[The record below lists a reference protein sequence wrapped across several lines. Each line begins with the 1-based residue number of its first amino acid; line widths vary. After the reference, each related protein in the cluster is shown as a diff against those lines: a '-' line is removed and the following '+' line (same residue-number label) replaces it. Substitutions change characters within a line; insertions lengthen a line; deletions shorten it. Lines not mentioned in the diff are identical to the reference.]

1 MSGKGGYLP
10 EQNIYVHTLMNLLTL
25 VTIAVSLAMDSFAV
39 SISGGITMRGT
50 RWKNA
55 LTLALF
61 FGGFQAVMPVIGWA
75 LGEAVRSYLEGI
87 DHWIAFLLLALIGIH
102 MIREGRKDEEEK
114 SLNSAT
120 LWMIL
125 LLSVATSIDA
135 LAVGLTFAFLDVPIL
150 TAALLIGVITALIS
164 YGGFFIGDR
173 WGHHI
178 GAYAETGGGLILI
191 GIGLKILI
199 DHLGMIPF

>member
-1 MSGKGGYLP
+1 
-10 EQNIYVHTLMNLLTL
+10 MNLPTL
-25 VTIAVSLAMDSFAV
+25 VTIAVSLAMDAFAV
-39 SISGGITMRGT
+39 SISGGITMRGS

-61 FGGFQAVMPVIGWA
+61 FGAFQAIMPVIGWA
-75 LGEAVRSYLEGI
+75 FGEAVSSYMEGI
-87 DHWIAFLLLALIGIH
+87 DHWIAFLLLALIGVH
-102 MIREGRKDEEEK
+102 MIREGRKDEEQK
-114 SLNSAT
+114 NLNSAT

-135 LAVGLTFAFLDVPIL
+135 LAVGLTFAFLNVPIL

-173 WGHHI
+173 WGHHV
-178 GAYAETGGGLILI
+178 GEYAETGGGLILI
-191 GIGLKILI
+191 GIGLKILF
-199 DHLGMIPF
+199 DHLGILPF

>member
-1 MSGKGGYLP
+1 
-10 EQNIYVHTLMNLLTL
+10 MNLLTL
-25 VTIAVSLAMDSFAV
+25 ITIAVSLAMDAFAV

-75 LGEAVRSYLEGI
+75 AGEAVRSYMEGI

-102 MIREGRKDEEEK
+102 MIQEGRKDEEEK

-135 LAVGLTFAFLDVPIL
+135 LAVGFTLSVLDVPIL
-150 TAALLIGVITALIS
+150 TAALLIGAITALIS

-191 GIGLKILI
+191 GIGLKILL